1 MLEVYYLV
9 LEFNGNYLVMD
20 HWNGIKGGK
29 FWGQLCPL
37 AFNYSDCSIPWQV
50 SSGGILASLKLTGKT
65 EDCQVLF
72 NCSVACLDAVFELCA
87 RHSIPASLCFFFRTG
102 STFFKKFLWWLL
114 FSFFSIRMIIVFY
127 LILINGIVTRPLFLS
142 ISQFWSYYKSATYC
156 KVILDML
163 STTMGS
169 LFFYIPFYVVHK
181 LCLFFFF
188 IADCYA

>member
-1 MLEVYYLV
+1 
-9 LEFNGNYLVMD
+9 
-20 HWNGIKGGK
+20 
-29 FWGQLCPL
+29 
-37 AFNYSDCSIPWQV
+37 
-50 SSGGILASLKLTGKT
+50 
-65 EDCQVLF
+65 
-72 NCSVACLDAVFELCA
+72 
-87 RHSIPASLCFFFRTG
+87 
-102 STFFKKFLWWLL
+102 
-114 FSFFSIRMIIVFY
+114 MIIVFY